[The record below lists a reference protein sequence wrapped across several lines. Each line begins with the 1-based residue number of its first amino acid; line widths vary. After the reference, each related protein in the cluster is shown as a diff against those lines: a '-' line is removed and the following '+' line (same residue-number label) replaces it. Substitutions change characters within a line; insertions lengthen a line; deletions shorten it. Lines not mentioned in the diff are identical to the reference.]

1 MSKVLIKAQTT
12 LDEYGAE
19 LPPKRQPS
27 ISPEE
32 QEFNFD
38 RAVDASDAP
47 SLNDIYNQPYDSRFA
62 SEMIDTNV
70 SDARQKIARD
80 LLEGDSSQYSDH
92 KELLEN
98 LNWQN
103 KDGTSRPDSAN
114 TQVSSENISALPE
127 SLRQY
132 FSRQSKL
139 PEHMPTLHT
148 PNWQMEDGSIRP
160 GSIPPINAVRR
171 MGTRDIDLMMQGAGL
186 VPVHNDGV
194 HDFENHM
201 IGDEYRFNLDRE
213 GETKTMDSIDGPKEV
228 SPNELGFFVSPNN
241 KIDVGRAQMDDG
253 GGFSGKIP
261 KGYVGIRGLNTKD
274 DKLQMRPP
282 IGNFE
287 EHNTEGMVQSR
298 IPPSRLV
305 PIRNKGNYPN
315 RNNILYGNEGYGNSS
330 GKPISNNYRNQV
342 DSVINEYPEVWDDVK
357 IPTLNSHK
365 EGKTL
370 KPSIMDMM
378 SSKLY
383 ANSTPPS
390 WGDSGREN
398 PMVGVTPRAIE
409 NILNKPNGA
418 DLGNFNNRM
427 DRHQKY
433 LKRIKKANEPVD
445 SSREAPATLVQLQN
459 GNYTGKPEACT
470 LCGGSPVVA
479 GGRWKNPLGN
489 IDYTHHLCE
498 PCADQYDVHH
508 SADYYK
514 GEDMF
519 IGDVLVKR
527 FRDSL
532 RRKRNLPVHWTSRFD
547 NIEDMNDEITAI
559 RSSSLE
565 DANNFGNVPIR
576 DDTIDFEES
585 ITRPRK
591 VKGKYNDDGSPVMR
605 QGAESLLEGVNAG
618 KTNRELVPKNALFWY
633 QNNLNSLAPQNR
645 IASDMPGNPTKIKDV
660 MIGTS
665 QEPDYRGTTEQGRFQ
680 TEGVTNIPD
689 HDKAVLLSDPK
700 RPFKRREIQDAARQ
714 HLQRMGINPN
724 YKGWLA
730 GVDEENYNTDTG
742 VAVQAMQ
749 NIPTTPFNP
758 LNDIGVWGNPR
769 TLSSQNA
776 LNEDIDTKVASE
788 PMSVGD
794 VLVKERISP
803 EAIAHKLEYDK
814 KYESNPVRV
823 KYREDL
829 NRERRKRHIY
839 GKGGPDMSHT
849 SQHTIVPE
857 DPHTN
862 RARHF
867 KSKGTLL

>member
-19 LPPKRQPS
+19 LPPKRPIP

-38 RAVDASDAP
+38 RAVDASSAS
-47 SLNDIYNQPYDSRFA
+47 SLSDIYNQPYDSSWA
-62 SEMIDTNV
+62 GEMIDTNV

-80 LLEGDSSQYSDH
+80 LLQGDSRKYPNH
-92 KELLEN
+92 IETLEN
-98 LNWQN
+98 VLDHDTQSGA
-103 KDGTSRPDSAN
+103 DGG
-114 TQVSSENISALPE
+114 SEALPE

-139 PEHMPTLHT
+139 PEHMPALHT

-194 HDFENHM
+194 HDFERNM
-201 IGDEYRFNLDRE
+201 IPKQEYRFNLDRE

-241 KIDVGRAQMDDG
+241 KIDVGRAQMDDN
-253 GGFSGKIP
+253 GGFGREIP
-261 KGYVGIRGLNTKD
+261 KGFVGIRGLNTKD

-282 IGNFE
+282 IGNPME
-287 EHNTEGMVQSR
+287 SNTEGLVQSR

-305 PIRNKGNYPN
+305 PIKHKEVYPT
-315 RNNILYGNEGYGNSS
+315 RDNILYGQHDDDVQDTGEETVP
-330 GKPISNNYRNQV
+330 KNYRNQI
-342 DSVINEYPEVWDDVK
+342 DSVINEYPEVWNDVNM
-357 IPTLNSHK
+357 P
-365 EGKTL
+365 
-370 KPSIMDMM
+370 KPLRVGDAKSLHNVMG
-378 SSKLY
+378 SNLY
-383 ANSTPPS
+383 ENSTPLS

-409 NILNKPNGA
+409 NVLRKPGGTHPWDFNIKMNRHLEWLKRNKPV
-418 DLGNFNNRM
+418 
-427 DRHQKY
+427 
-433 LKRIKKANEPVD
+433 KKADVAVD
-445 SSREAPATLVQLQN
+445 SSREAPATLVELQN
-459 GNYTGKPEACT
+459 GDYAGKPEACT
-470 LCGGSPVVA
+470 LCGNSPVVA

-498 PCADQYDVHH
+498 QCADQYDIHH

-519 IGDVLVKR
+519 IGDVLVKELPKHWR
-527 FRDSL
+527 SYADTLEEL
-532 RRKRNLPVHWTSRFD
+532 REGMQS
-547 NIEDMNDEITAI
+547 M
-559 RSSSLE
+559 RSMSLE
-565 DANNFGNVPIR
+565 DAQNVE
-576 DDTIDFEES
+576 DM
-585 ITRPRK
+585 K
-591 VKGKYNDDGSPVMR
+591 LR
-605 QGAESLLEGVNAG
+605 QGNIEWEQEVQQGGARSIVPGIEGG
-618 KTNRELVPKNALFWY
+618 KIVDEQAVKDGGGFVYRP
-633 QNNLNSLAPQNR
+633 NLDALAPAGQLT
-645 IASDMPGNPTKIKDV
+645 DMPRSKRKNVLVGSFQK
-660 MIGTS
+660 
-665 QEPDYRGTTEQGRFQ
+665 PDNHAGQNEGRAQ
-680 TEGVTNIPD
+680 TEGFIRDGMDP
-689 HDKAVLLSDPK
+689 KQAFLLSDPTK
-700 RPFKRREIQDAARQ
+700 PFIREDLLEQARVKQ
-714 HLQRMGINPN
+714 MGGTPHHERTDIEISPNDGFTTASQALETLPVERLENPFTEMGSWGPSN
-724 YKGWLA
+724 PVGGTAVAPRKVGGLWDN
-730 GVDEENYNTDTG
+730 GVFRN
-742 VAVQAMQ
+742 
-749 NIPTTPFNP
+749 
-758 LNDIGVWGNPR
+758 
-769 TLSSQNA
+769 
-776 LNEDIDTKVASE
+776 SE

-849 SQHTIVPE
+849 SQNTIVPE
-857 DPHTN
+857 DPHAN

>member
-19 LPPKRQPS
+19 LPPKQQPP

-38 RAVDASDAP
+38 RAVDASSAP
-47 SLNDIYNQPYDSRFA
+47 SLNDIYNQPYDSHFA
-62 SEMIDTNV
+62 GEAIDTNV
-70 SDARQKIARD
+70 SDARQKIMRD
-80 LLEGDSSQYSDH
+80 LLQGDISQYPNH

-98 LNWQN
+98 IRNESKWIDADTQSQ
-103 KDGTSRPDSAN
+103 GTM
-114 TQVSSENISALPE
+114 ALPE

-139 PEHMPTLHT
+139 PEHMPALHT
-148 PNWQMEDGSIRP
+148 PNGQMEDGSIRP

-186 VPVHNDGV
+186 VPVHNEGV
-194 HDFENHM
+194 HEFEQNQ
-201 IGDEYRFNLDRE
+201 IPKQEYRFNLDRE
-213 GETKTMDSIDGPKEV
+213 GETNTIDSIDGPKEV

-241 KIDVGRAQMDDG
+241 KIDVGRAEMDDG

-282 IGNFE
+282 IGNPDE
-287 EHNTEGMVQSR
+287 RNTEGMVQSR

-305 PIRNKGNYPN
+305 PIKEGKRYPS
-315 RNNILYGNEGYGNSS
+315 RSNIVEGQQNDRPSDL
-330 GKPISNNYRNQV
+330 PISNNYRNQI

-357 IPTLNSHK
+357 HDKL
-365 EGKTL
+365 E
-370 KPSIMDMM
+370 PSLLTDTN
-378 SSKLY
+378 LY
-383 ANSTPPS
+383 QNSTPLS

-398 PMVGVTPRAIE
+398 PMVGVVPRAIK
-409 NILNKPNGA
+409 NILDKRNHNNA
-418 DLGNFNNRM
+418 YDFNTSM
-427 DRHQKY
+427 ERHKKY

-470 LCGGSPVVA
+470 LCGNSPVVV

-519 IGDVLVKR
+519 IGDVLVKKLPKHWR
-527 FRDSL
+527 SYADTLEEL
-532 RRKRNLPVHWTSRFD
+532 REGIQSMRSMSFQDAQNVEDMKLRNK
-547 NIEDMNDEITAI
+547 NIEWEQNLQQETGARSIVPGIEEGEITDEQAVKEGGGFVY
-559 RSSSLE
+559 RPNLNALAPAGQETDLPMS
-565 DANNFGNVPIR
+565 GRPNVLVGS
-576 DDTIDFEES
+576 FEKPE
-585 ITRPRK
+585 
-591 VKGKYNDDGSPVMR
+591 
-605 QGAESLLEGVNAG
+605 LHAG
-618 KTNRELVPKNALFWY
+618 KNEG
-633 QNNLNSLAPQNR
+633 R
-645 IASDMPGNPTKIKDV
+645 I
-660 MIGTS
+660 
-665 QEPDYRGTTEQGRFQ
+665 Q
-680 TEGVTNIPD
+680 TEGFVPHGMD
-689 HDKAVLLSDPK
+689 PKQAFLLSDPK
-700 RPFKRREIQDAARQ
+700 LTFNRRELLTHARRKSEGEIPYHERTDIESGPTDAAYRASRA
-714 HLQRMGINPN
+714 LETLPNENFENPFTGMG
-724 YKGWLA
+724 
-730 GVDEENYNTDTG
+730 
-742 VAVQAMQ
+742 
-749 NIPTTPFNP
+749 
-758 LNDIGVWGNPR
+758 WGAPR
-769 TLSSQNA
+769 TVGGPAVAPRTVGGRWDSDDDVFQN
-776 LNEDIDTKVASE
+776 SE

-839 GKGGPDMSHT
+839 GHGGPDMSHT